1 MAAEE
6 SRQDEIAKL
15 QELVRRERAARLKAE
30 LLLDEKTQELNDE
43 RETLAQERFLL
54 QALMDNIPDHVYF
67 KDRRSAIIRIS
78 RAQATLFGLS
88 DPVEAVGKTDFD
100 GHWTII
106 VAGSGPCDAACR
118 QWVVATRQ
126 IHVALYKQM
135 PRVHRTWLSDQR
147 PPDAAPLLALQPD
160 LHTAVATTD
169 AARRAFDLGQA
180 GYRVYVLDPAGRI
193 ILRYAPD
200 ADPRGILK
208 DMERLL
214 RYAWAG

>member
-1 MAAEE
+1 M
-6 SRQDEIAKL
+6 SRYRPL
-15 QELVRRERAARLKAE
+15 LLVLALLVLPFAVGGGLYAWGWRPAGGAYGE
-30 LLLDEKTQELNDE
+30 LLDPPRALPP
-43 RETLAQERFLL
+43 LADASGQPIP
-54 QALMDNIPDHVYF
+54 QA
-67 KDRRSAIIRIS
+67 
-78 RAQATLFGLS
+78 
-88 DPVEAVGKTDFD
+88 EFD
-100 GHWTII
+100 GHWSLV

-118 QWVVATRQ
+118 RWVVATRQ

-135 PRVHRTWLSDQR
+135 PRVQRAWLSDQR
-147 PPDAAPLLALQPD
+147 PPDDAPLLALQPD
-160 LHTAVATTD
+160 LHPAVATSD

-180 GYRVYVLDPAGRI
+180 GHRVYVLDPAGRI